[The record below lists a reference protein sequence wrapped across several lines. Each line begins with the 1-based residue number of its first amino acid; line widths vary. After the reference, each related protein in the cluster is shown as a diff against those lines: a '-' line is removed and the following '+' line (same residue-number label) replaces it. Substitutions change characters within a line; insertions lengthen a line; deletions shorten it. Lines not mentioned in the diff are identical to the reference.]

1 MHRMDRNTP
10 IEETVGAFKELI
22 YQGKIK
28 SYGLSEAGPNTI
40 RRAHAVYPCAVI
52 FNLKSK

>member
-52 FNLKSK
+52 FNLKS